1 LQNQSDGL
9 TRYLVVSV
17 ILANCLILLVIFYE
31 TLYKTGDSWSETI
44 LGIGQGIGSSVA
56 VSIAVVSTWEVVL
69 LLSERYRQKR
79 YNEGKSEGKSEGKNE
94 ALDRVKEILER
105 TGIKLPPET
114 RKELFGE
121 GSEETPPQG

>member
-1 LQNQSDGL
+1 MQNQSDGL

-69 LLSERYRQKR
+69 LPSERYRQKR
-79 YNEGKSEGKSEGKNE
+79 YNEGKNE